1 MKYFI
6 LYWPVKLLNR
16 WAFPNPRQNLEEFFE
31 GEPLGYFGILLF
43 KGRGMVVFLFFTL
56 RVNMHRNLSY
66 ERSVATRWLAIAVN
80 MLPYSS
86 TQLPK
91 QSYSGWASMEL
102 IKFLHDAYIMVN
114 LWFTVW
120 NGEPGS
126 GHEINFDS
134 GLLHTPWPASRNS
147 YVKWYVPYMVER
159 HSWASYVL
167 LKRVM

>member
-1 MKYFI
+1 M
-6 LYWPVKLLNR
+6 
-16 WAFPNPRQNLEEFFE
+16 
-31 GEPLGYFGILLF
+31 
-43 KGRGMVVFLFFTL
+43 FTL

-80 MLPYSS
+80 ILPYSS

-91 QSYSGWASMEL
+91 QSYNGWASMEL
-102 IKFLHDAYIMVN
+102 IKFLHDAYIIVN

-126 GHEINFDS
+126 GHDINFDS

-147 YVKWYVPYMVER
+147 YVKWYVPYIVER

-167 LKRVM
+167 LNRVMYEEVGAISAHNSEKVLRGLLLQLERRTSSTDRVLE